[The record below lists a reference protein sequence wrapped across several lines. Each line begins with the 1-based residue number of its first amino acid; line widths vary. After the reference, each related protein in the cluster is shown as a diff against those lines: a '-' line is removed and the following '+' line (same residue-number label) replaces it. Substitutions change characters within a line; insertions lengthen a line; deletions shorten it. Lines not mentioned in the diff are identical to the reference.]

1 MEDQSLQKETLWSK
15 GLILLKIKMT
25 PVMVFTA
32 HMSPFCI
39 VIVLIL
45 QVQPSAQWLLDLWL
59 LQVDIPGQG
68 VGCYDCKWIITSN
81 ELSLLIWQYLCIKQW
96 LHVPCYLLVTGNVQR
111 TENKQRGFQCAQFG
125 FSAQVLCTC
134 VLCAW
139 PLFELYASILRLGGD
154 FSLQTSWMWKM

>member
-15 GLILLKIKMT
+15 GFILLKIKMT

-68 VGCYDCKWIITSN
+68 VGCYDCK
-81 ELSLLIWQYLCIKQW
+81 
-96 LHVPCYLLVTGNVQR
+96 
-111 TENKQRGFQCAQFG
+111 
-125 FSAQVLCTC
+125 
-134 VLCAW
+134 
-139 PLFELYASILRLGGD
+139 
-154 FSLQTSWMWKM
+154 